1 MTQDLQAG
9 PRVPGW
15 QWAALPPA
23 AAVATAIAYLVWL
36 GWHQLED
43 KSAYEPWQVVG
54 LALTAGA
61 LVVAATW
68 RSLPLGLVTVAVV
81 TVSLTT
87 VWCWDAATTYSEDAS
102 LWPVGA
108 VFLLLGASFGLTVV
122 WAVTLGARRL
132 VGRRQRGAA

>member
-1 MTQDLQAG
+1 MTSDLRAG
-9 PRVPGW
+9 RPVPGW

-23 AAVATAIAYLVWL
+23 AAAATSGAYLLWL
-36 GWHQLED
+36 GWHQLAD

-61 LVVAATW
+61 VVIAATW
-68 RSLPLGLVTVAVV
+68 RSTALGLLTAAVV

-102 LWPVGA
+102 LWPVGGI
-108 VFLLLGASFGLTVV
+108 FLLVGATFGLTVF
-122 WAVTLGARRL
+122 WAVTLLVRTLVRRRSP
-132 VGRRQRGAA
+132 GPA